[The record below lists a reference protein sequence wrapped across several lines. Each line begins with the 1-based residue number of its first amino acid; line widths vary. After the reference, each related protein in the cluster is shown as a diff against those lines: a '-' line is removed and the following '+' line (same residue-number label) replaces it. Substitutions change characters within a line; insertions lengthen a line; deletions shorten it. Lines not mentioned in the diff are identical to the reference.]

1 MAAKKSNNISVGPKL
16 PVSFD
21 QFVKNPV
28 AAVAF
33 CMLLAVGYLYM
44 DQKSATEKVMD
55 DCRAETRELK
65 TMVFEMKDQVRR
77 SDSISSA
84 ALSQI
89 NILKKLGKIPE

>member
-1 MAAKKSNNISVGPKL
+1 MATKKSNNVSIAPKL
-16 PVSFD
+16 PVSFE

-44 DQKSATEKVMD
+44 DQKSTTEKVME
-55 DCRAETRELK
+55 DCKAETRELK
-65 TMVFEMKDQVRR
+65 IMVFEMKDHVRR